1 MNILIFPYGII
12 ADEYLSSPIPSKY
25 DWVRDV
31 IVCGVALDRVRGME
45 KQERAWN
52 IVRYRMDGHRVGWV
66 SCDYG
71 QLGFV
76 YIRLNDQTDDGYYDP
91 SPSDINNSSLISGT
105 DSIFTAPRIRFAASV
120 RSIACVLEKFANA
133 PSTSPVVPTDPE
145 TNPRMRL
152 V

>member
-1 MNILIFPYGII
+1 MLCVRYI

-71 QLGFV
+71 KLGFV
-76 YIRLNDQTDDGYYDP
+76 YIRLNQPTTTATTHHHQ
-91 SPSDINNSSLISGT
+91 IST
-105 DSIFTAPRIRFAASV
+105 IR
-120 RSIACVLEKFANA
+120 R
-133 PSTSPVVPTDPE
+133 
-145 TNPRMRL
+145 
-152 V
+152 